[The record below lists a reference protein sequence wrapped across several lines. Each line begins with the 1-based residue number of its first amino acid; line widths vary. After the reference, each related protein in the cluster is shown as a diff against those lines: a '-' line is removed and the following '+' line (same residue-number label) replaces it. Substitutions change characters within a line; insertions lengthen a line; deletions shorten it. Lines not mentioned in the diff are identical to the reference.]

1 MRIHTSLITGLMAL
15 GFMTACQ
22 TASTSAP
29 QPASEIFPQAW
40 NSGVNTDEPTLQ
52 VQQIDTN
59 TLAIRQS
66 LRTSFEAPFMYLIFG
81 EKKALLIDTGVAG
94 IDLRAEVDTQIENW
108 LVRTG
113 RDNISL
119 VVMHSHGYGDHV
131 GGDSGFSDRQDTVI
145 IGHKRA
151 DVAAFFGLD
160 DWPTQT
166 VIFDLGNREVELLPT
181 PGHHASHVMVFDK
194 ETGILFSGD
203 TIYPGRLYFQCGKT
217 QEFTTSIDRVA
228 AFANTRNVSWVL
240 GAHIEMKAQAGKSFN
255 TQGLSRTGEHLLE
268 LPASIITKIQGGL
281 HAMQGKPK
289 VNQFDEFALF
299 PHPADPTGMTPPNWC
314 EGE

>member
-1 MRIHTSLITGLMAL
+1 
-15 GFMTACQ
+15 
-22 TASTSAP
+22 
-29 QPASEIFPQAW
+29 
-40 NSGVNTDEPTLQ
+40 
-52 VQQIDTN
+52 
-59 TLAIRQS
+59 
-66 LRTSFEAPFMYLIFG
+66 MYLIFG